1 MRTDFKIGLRRLIRE
16 KQYSLINVVGL
27 AVSMAGALLIILFLQ
42 FELSYDRYHEDYQN
56 KYRLATISNTGG
68 DEIGLAVNSFPLAP
82 LMESQFPEIKNS
94 TRIFPLSFF
103 FRNMVYRHGD
113 RSFHESGVFA
123 ADSTFFDF
131 FHFEFIYGNIQTALQ
146 EPFSIVM
153 TKSMAERY
161 FGHGDPTGV
170 TLQVEGLGGVQVTA
184 VVEDPP
190 VNSHVQFEGLLSM
203 STLAHMRTLFE
214 SAFGPGASWAIFE
227 NNFLSRVCWVYL
239 HTVDGFDPAVFM
251 DTHWEGFYQEHLAEM
266 EDMVQ
271 SSSSLKFQPLHT
283 IHLQS
288 KMEYE
293 MTSETGAV
301 TMMSP
306 EMVGIFSVIALFL
319 LLVASINYTNLAI
332 SRFHKRSK
340 EVGVRKVMGADRHQL
355 IKQFMAESVVTTMA
369 ALIIALVLVEIMLPS
384 VNSLLGVAITTS
396 VVSNPQILIFLLGI
410 AVFVGLVA
418 GVYPSVY
425 FSSYSPVSV
434 LTKRFSPG
442 SGAMSL
448 KKILIVVQFIISVF
462 MVASTL
468 VVNSQLRYINS
479 KDLGYDYEHVMIIEM
494 QDDVNVNRAGVLK
507 NMLLQ
512 NPLVRDATV
521 SNYFPSLY
529 TIQNSLEIETED
541 GYQMFSLNYAQV
553 SPDFKGFMEMEI
565 VTGRFFDWDL
575 RTDLGEAIVVNETAV
590 RQFGW
595 DDPIGKSI
603 QANYLLS
610 EYSGYDRRV
619 VGVVRDFHY
628 TSLTKPVEPL
638 LMFPMEDRGNF
649 LLVKVTD
656 SDIPAAV
663 SAIERAWNSFAPNN
677 PLVYYFLDEAI
688 SGLYQSQQV
697 LSTFFG
703 AFALLC
709 IIISFMGVYGLS
721 AYAAEQ
727 RTREIGVR
735 KVLGARLGDVIFM
748 LNREFLWLLI
758 TAFVVATS
766 LAWYFMGQWL
776 DGFAYST
783 SLTMW
788 PFLFAMFAASFIT
801 FLAVGY
807 HAWRSM
813 QRNPA
818 ETLQYE

>member
-1 MRTDFKIGLRRLIRE
+1 MKTDIKIGFRRLMRE
-16 KQYSLINVVGL
+16 KQYSVINVAGL

-42 FELSYDRYHEDYQN
+42 FELSYDRYHDDHHN
-56 KYRLATISNTGG
+56 KYRLATVNTTGG
-68 DEIGLAVNSFPLAP
+68 DEVGMAVNSFPIAP
-82 LMESQFPEIKNS
+82 LLSSQYPEIKNF

-131 FHFEFIYGNIQTALQ
+131 FHFEFLYGSPRNALH
-146 EPFSIVM
+146 EPFSLVM

-161 FGHGDPTGV
+161 FGKADPIGETV
-170 TLQVEGLGGVQVTA
+170 LVEGLGGVQVTA

-203 STLAHMRTLFE
+203 STLPNMTPLFE
-214 SAFGPGASWAIFE
+214 SAFGPGASWALFE
-227 NNFLSRVCWVYL
+227 NNVVSRVCWVYV
-239 HTVDGFDPAVFM
+239 HAVEGFDPDAFM
-251 DTHWEGFYQEHLAEM
+251 NTHWEDFYQEHLAEI
-266 EDMVQ
+266 ETMVQ
-271 SSSSLKFQPLHT
+271 ASSRIKFQPLHT

-288 KMEYE
+288 KLEYE

-306 EMVGIFSVIALFL
+306 EMVGIFSIIALFL

-332 SRFHKRSK
+332 SRFSKRSK
-340 EVGVRKVMGADRHQL
+340 EVGVRKVMGAGKPQL
-355 IKQFMAESVVTTMA
+355 IKQFMAESVLTTIA
-369 ALIIALVLVEIMLPS
+369 ALIIAMVLVELMLPP
-384 VNSLLGVAITTS
+384 VNSLLGAAITTS
-396 VVSNPQILIFLLGI
+396 VVSNPTIVFVLLGM

-418 GVYPSVY
+418 GVYPAVY
-425 FSSYSPVSV
+425 FSSFTPAKV
-434 LTKRFSPG
+434 LTQRFTPG
-442 SGAMSL
+442 RGTMSL
-448 KKILIVVQFIISVF
+448 KKILIVVQFVISIF

-468 VVNSQLRYINS
+468 VINSQLRYINN
-479 KDLGYDYEHVMIIEM
+479 KDLGYDYDHVMIVEM
-494 QDDVNVNRAGVLK
+494 QDDVNVNRAGILK

-512 NPLVRDATV
+512 EPVITDATV
-521 SNYFPSLY
+521 SNYYPSLY
-529 TIQNSLEIETED
+529 TIQNSLDVETTD

-553 SPDFKGFMEMEI
+553 SPDFKDFMGMEL
-565 VTGRFFDWDL
+565 VAGRFFDWDL
-575 RTDLGEAIVVNETAV
+575 RSDPGEAIVVNEAAV

-619 VGVVRDFHY
+619 VGVVKDFHY
-628 TSLTKPVEPL
+628 TSLTKPIEPL
-638 LMFPMEDRGNF
+638 LIFPMEDRGNF
-649 LLVKVTD
+649 LLVKIPG
-656 SDIPAAV
+656 SDISVALSTV
-663 SAIERAWNSFAPNN
+663 ERVWSLFAPNN
-677 PLVYYFLDEAI
+677 PLVYYFLDQTIA
-688 SGLYQSQQV
+688 GLYQSQQV

-721 AYAAEQ
+721 AYSAEQ
-727 RTREIGVR
+727 RTREIGIR
-735 KVLGARLGDVIFM
+735 KVLGANIKDVIFM

-758 TAFVVATS
+758 MAFAVAAS

-776 DGFAYST
+776 DGFAHST
-783 SLTMW
+783 RLTIW
-788 PFLFAMFAASFIT
+788 PFVFSVLVAFLIT
-801 FLAVGY
+801 ISAVGF

-813 QRNPA
+813 RRNPA